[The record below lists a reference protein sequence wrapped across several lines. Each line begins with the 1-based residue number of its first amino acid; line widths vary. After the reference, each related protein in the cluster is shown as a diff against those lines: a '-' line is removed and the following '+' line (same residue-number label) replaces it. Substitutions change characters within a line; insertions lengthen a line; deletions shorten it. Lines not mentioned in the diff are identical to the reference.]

1 MDIKDSLVNIKEQTD
16 EMSGAIKELRD
27 LILANPL
34 CYIIDEKEEDKHV
47 KSIKFEKRKREITL
61 DIKEA
66 KFLNIDDIRMTN
78 EGIHSYKNLCFV
90 KDKEKSSEEI
100 NFFGHNKHTDIFQL
114 TMAGEF
120 EPNSNAN
127 FNITVAI
134 NNPKPEQIYK
144 MVIYVR
150 EKNSKKELKKYMKI

>member
-34 CYIIDEKEEDKHV
+34 GYIVDKEEEDKNF
-47 KSIKFEKRKREITL
+47 KSIKFEKRKMEIIQ

-78 EGIHSYKNLCFV
+78 EGIHSYKNLQKKLIFSV
-90 KDKEKSSEEI
+90 II
-100 NFFGHNKHTDIFQL
+100 NIPTF
-114 TMAGEF
+114 
-120 EPNSNAN
+120 SN
-127 FNITVAI
+127 
-134 NNPKPEQIYK
+134 
-144 MVIYVR
+144 
-150 EKNSKKELKKYMKI
+150 